1 MISFR
6 NDNPGR
12 HLCILIALVIPFLIT
27 WGTLRAWPAASQ
39 VLPAFGSGPYIPVWY
54 SYRSHSTDGGPTFE
68 QKSITYIAPS
78 ASFSTF
84 SSFQVTTSGSK
95 VEVKEIPSG
104 LFHAVASYFAIYF
117 FLFLCLFRIGPK
129 R

>member
-1 MISFR
+1 MITFR

-12 HLCILIALVIPFLIT
+12 YLCILIALAIPFLIA
-27 WGTLRAWPAASQ
+27 WGTLATWPVASQ
-39 VLPAFGSGPYIPVWY
+39 ALPAFGSGPYIPVWY
-54 SYRSHSTDGGPTFE
+54 SYRSHSTDGGPIFE
-68 QKSITYIAPS
+68 QKSVTYIVSP

-84 SSFQVTTSGSK
+84 STFKVTASDSK
-95 VEVKEIPSG
+95 VEVKEISSG
-104 LFHAVASYFAIYF
+104 LFQAAVSYFAIYL